1 MINILVA
8 DDHSLYLEGL
18 IMLLEKNKQYHV
30 LAKANN
36 GANAITMVAS
46 NPAAELLLLDLHLPD
61 MNALEIVE
69 QIRKL
74 NTTIKII
81 ILTHQKGNR
90 YLPKFKQY
98 NISAYV
104 LKNIEVVELVNVIN
118 IVLSGGQFYSP
129 DIFEV
134 TKDEDFYLKSSV
146 IHFDKKETPQLTT
159 REIEIVKLICQEK
172 SSSDIAAELF
182 ISIGTVDTHR
192 KNILNKLGVT
202 STVGLVKY
210 ALRNKWLT

>member
-1 MINILVA
+1 MIKILVA

-18 IMLLEKNKQYHV
+18 IMLLENNNQYHV

-36 GANAITMVAS
+36 GADAIAIVAA
-46 NPAAELLLLDLHLPD
+46 NPAAALLLLDLHLPD
-61 MNALEIVE
+61 MNALEIAE
-69 QIRKL
+69 QIRKI

-104 LKNIEVVELVNVIN
+104 LKNIEVAELINVIN
-118 IVLSGGQFYSP
+118 LVCNGGQFYSP
-129 DIFEV
+129 DIFE
-134 TKDEDFYLKSSV
+134 TNKDDDFYLKSSV
-146 IHFDKKETPQLTT
+146 IHFDKKGSPQLTS

-172 SSSDIAAELF
+172 SSSDIAHELF
-182 ISIGTVDTHR
+182 LSTGTVDTHR

-210 ALRNKWLT
+210 ALRNKLLS